1 MDMLRPNRTVSWAI
15 VAGLWLALVTAEPA
29 RAAVITITVT
39 NTASRDVTGLYL
51 AATAQS
57 AWGSDRLNGD
67 FLTPNQSV
75 TLSGVSC
82 TGSIVVVAEDV
93 AGCFAYQSVACGGDV
108 SWTITNTTPRDC
120 GR

>member
-1 MDMLRPNRTVSWAI
+1 MLRRNSKMARTM
-15 VAGLWLALVTAEPA
+15 VAGLLLGLVAAEPVH
-29 RAAVITITVT
+29 AAAISITVT
-39 NTASRDVTGLYL
+39 NGASREVTGLYL

-67 FLTPNQSV
+67 FLTSNQSV

-93 AGCFAYQSVACGGDV
+93 AGCFSYQSVGCGGDTT
-108 SWTITNTTPRDC
+108 WTITNATPRDC